1 MIMNSTRQ
9 IFVLF
14 LLLLITSAAQARLGN
29 FVWHTDL
36 LQADAVSAT
45 VSHNAATGM
54 PSQMEINACAST
66 PEDVIGANITVNDY
80 NGSRVH
86 VMKFLHV
93 KVEYSLKSGDKIGTI
108 VITDLR
114 MGDIPS
120 SALVIHNM
128 SISDLT
134 MNAGMTWWVVSNT
147 FGQTFTGKEGTYY
160 LSIQDGKILIKE

>member
-1 MIMNSTRQ
+1 MNSTRQ

-29 FVWHTDL
+29 FIWYTDL

-45 VSHNAATGM
+45 VSHPAVTGM
-54 PSQMEINACAST
+54 PSQREINASAST
-66 PEDVIGANITVNDY
+66 PEAVVGVNINVFDY
-80 NGSRVH
+80 SGSRVH

-93 KVEYSLKSGDKIGTI
+93 KVEYAPESGAKIGTI

-114 MGDIPS
+114 LADIPS
-120 SALVIHNM
+120 SVSVVHNM

-134 MNAGMTWWVVSNT
+134 INASMSTWEVSNT
-147 FGQTFTGKEGTYY
+147 SGQAFTGKEGTHY
-160 LSIQDGKILIKE
+160 LSIQDGKILIKK